1 MFGIR
6 VVTRKGLEKI
16 KQDAKSQAFAE
27 AMVELVALLRC
38 KDRIYLEPVTLVGHS
53 QTVQDCAFLGIEG
66 TALTVKTLGVALAEA
81 AARKRLSGEDRV

>member
-6 VVTRKGLEKI
+6 VVTKKKLEKV

-27 AMVELVALLRC
+27 AMVELVALLRH

-53 QTVQDCAFLGIEG
+53 QTVQNCAFLGTRG
-66 TALTVKTLGVALAEA
+66 TALTIKTLKAALAEA
-81 AARKRLSGEDRV
+81 YES